1 MVCEISAQLHVTSH
15 FAGCQ
20 GRRIGGNGGFSG
32 KFMTDEQLDVI
43 DEHDR
48 VIAKARKGV
57 AHARGLRHRVG
68 AVLLQRGDGKYLI
81 PTASA
86 VKVEAGRL
94 YHSAAG
100 HVLSGESYEESALRE
115 LLEETGMKGDA
126 IEYLGAFWFEESY
139 AQRVEKERFQVYRV
153 RYRPDMGPVKLNEEQ
168 VNEKW
173 LGEEDL
179 KALYVDRPETL
190 SGPLRMTC
198 RYLLGF
204 ES

>member
-1 MVCEISAQLHVTSH
+1 
-15 FAGCQ
+15 
-20 GRRIGGNGGFSG
+20 
-32 KFMTDEQLDVI
+32 MTDEQLDII
-43 DEHDR
+43 DEQDR
-48 VIAKARKGV
+48 VIAQATKGV
-57 AHARGLRHRVG
+57 AHARGLRHRIG

-81 PTASA
+81 PTASEL
-86 VKVEAGRL
+86 KVEAGRL

-100 HVLSGESYEESALRE
+100 HVLAGESYEESALRE
-115 LLEETGMKGDA
+115 LLEETGLKGDG

-139 AQRVEKERFQVYRV
+139 AQRVERERFQVYRV

-179 KALYVDRPETL
+179 KALYTDRPETL

-198 RYLLGF
+198 RYLLGC
-204 ES
+204 